1 MILQYVDKMYWRIIM
16 DNQYNEIPKRLS
28 SYRAYLNLTQK
39 DFCKMLD
46 ITQNYYTAIENG
58 NNRLTYENLVHFAK
72 NNGDVGYIITG
83 EKTYH
88 GITEKY
94 ISRARTKNER
104 LKIINYICL
113 LTKVI
118 CDYCAQE
125 EASGLKV
132 VETYIKFAECE
143 RPNYTIWENI
153 RYVENMSQ
161 VNMAAML
168 DIQVKTYRKIEKLKK
183 GPSAE
188 ILQTMYLQLG
198 YSPWIFIDRN
208 DYCINEVNK
217 IWTKFPENIRIDL
230 EKELDSFVKFLERYE
245 IPQNVKKC
253 TDS

>member
-1 MILQYVDKMYWRIIM
+1 MRIWYILQ
-16 DNQYNEIPKRLS
+16 
-28 SYRAYLNLTQK
+28 
-39 DFCKMLD
+39 
-46 ITQNYYTAIENG
+46 
-58 NNRLTYENLVHFAK
+58 K

>member
-1 MILQYVDKMYWRIIM
+1 MILQYVNKMYWRIIM

-132 VETYIKFAECE
+132 VETYI
-143 RPNYTIWENI
+143 T
-153 RYVENMSQ
+153 
-161 VNMAAML
+161 
-168 DIQVKTYRKIEKLKK
+168 
-183 GPSAE
+183 
-188 ILQTMYLQLG
+188 
-198 YSPWIFIDRN
+198 
-208 DYCINEVNK
+208 
-217 IWTKFPENIRIDL
+217 
-230 EKELDSFVKFLERYE
+230 
-245 IPQNVKKC
+245 
-253 TDS
+253 